1 MYTAFLS
8 YQLNKDTEFLR
19 TFCLERTHL
28 FLVGV
33 ELLPQSNTELLA
45 QTLQAFEVLLV
56 LVLSLNLGL
65 DTCSSTIHERLY
77 V

>member
-8 YQLNKDTEFLR
+8 YQLNKETEFLWV
-19 TFCLERTHL
+19 FCLEQTHL

-33 ELLPQSNTELLA
+33 ELLPQRNTELLA
-45 QTLQAFEVLLV
+45 QTLQALEVLLV

-65 DTCSSTIHERLY
+65 DTC
-77 V
+77 